1 MAVQYTKDARGRFQR
16 GLHLQIPAQAR
27 TDEKRTQQMKGS
39 REHTNDIQAT
49 KNSQHLPVTQT
60 HKDRILRRIRRNK
73 HARSNQKPSVAEIV
87 VRIAA
92 ALMMIAVCVQAISR

>member
-1 MAVQYTKDARGRFQR
+1 
-16 GLHLQIPAQAR
+16 
-27 TDEKRTQQMKGS
+27 MKGS

-49 KNSQHLPVTQT
+49 TDSQPLPVTQT
-60 HKDRILRRIRRNK
+60 PKGRILRRIRRNR
-73 HARSNQKPSVAEIV
+73 HAGSNHEPSIAEIV